1 MPRLP
6 LSRRAPCSSCGAAVG
21 VPCVT
26 AEGAP
31 FARGGSH
38 TARVEAARAT
48 TPPEMAWLLSTCS
61 TTAPGL
67 AWRLDG
73 SAVVAE
79 RNGSEVRVSMSRI
92 TVGGVTVKTRRAW
105 LGATLTRAL
114 LESV

>member
-1 MPRLP
+1 MPRIP
-6 LSRRAPCSSCGAAVG
+6 FSRRAPCPSCGAAVG

-38 TARVEAARAT
+38 AARSEAARAT
-48 TPPEMAWLLSTCS
+48 IPPEMAWLLSTCS

-73 SAVVAE
+73 SACVAE

-92 TVGGVTVKTRRAW
+92 TVGGATTKTRRAW

-114 LESV
+114 METP

>member
-6 LSRRAPCSSCGAAVG
+6 LSRRVSCPSCGAAVG

-61 TTAPGL
+61 ATAPGL

-73 SAVVAE
+73 SACVAE

-114 LESV
+114 LENS

>member
-38 TARVEAARAT
+38 AARVEAARTT
-48 TPPEMAWLLSTCS
+48 TPPEMAWLLATCS
-61 TTAPGL
+61 ATAPGL

-79 RNGSEVRVSMSRI
+79 RGGSEVRVTVSRI
-92 TVGGVTVKTRRAW
+92 TVGGVTTKTRRAW
-105 LGATLTRAL
+105 LSATLTRVL
-114 LESV
+114 MENP

>member
-6 LSRRAPCSSCGAAVG
+6 LSRRVACSSCGAAVG

-38 TARVEAARAT
+38 AARVEAARTT

-79 RNGSEVRVSMSRI
+79 RNGSEVRVTLSRI
-92 TVGGVTVKTRRAW
+92 VVSGVTVKTRRAW

-114 LESV
+114 MESP

>member
-1 MPRLP
+1 MPRIP
-6 LSRRAPCSSCGAAVG
+6 FKRRVACTTCGAAIG

-48 TPPEMAWLLSTCS
+48 IPPEMAWLLSTCAA
-61 TTAPGL
+61 TAPGL

-79 RNGSEVRVSMSRI
+79 RGGSEVRVTLSRI
-92 TVGGVTVKTRRAW
+92 TVGVVVAKTRRAW

-114 LESV
+114 LENP